1 MLLYG
6 FAEGGITM
14 RNPRRVVNIALIVIA
29 ILVVGAGVIAATSG
43 GRSTQTGNA
52 QACDAFWNWDDAT
65 SPTAA
70 LTTPVLSAY
79 QKATTQPLT
88 ADLYNVSVGLKN
100 QAKGLNGNKAANAA
114 FAQQYAT
121 KVETDCTNANYPD
134 PAT

>member
-1 MLLYG
+1 
-6 FAEGGITM
+6 M

-29 ILVVGAGVIAATSG
+29 ILVVGAGVIAATAAGRTSASG
-43 GRSTQTGNA
+43 DA
-52 QACDAFWNWDDAT
+52 QACGAFWAWDDST

-70 LTTPVLSAY
+70 LITPVLTAY

-100 QAKGLNGNKAANAA
+100 QGKGLNGNKSANAA
-114 FAQQYAT
+114 LAQQYAS
-121 KVETDCTNANYPD
+121 KVEADCTNANFPD